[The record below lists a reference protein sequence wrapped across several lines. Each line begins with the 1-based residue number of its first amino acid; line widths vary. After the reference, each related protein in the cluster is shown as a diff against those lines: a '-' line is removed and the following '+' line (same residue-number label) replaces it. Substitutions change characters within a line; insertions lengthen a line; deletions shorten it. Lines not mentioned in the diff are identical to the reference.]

1 MSILAKPLSRGI
13 LSLTLFFTL
22 AMFCTL
28 AHAQFLVGVELASA
42 TALTL
47 DSSVQLPSGSY
58 RAVGPEVA
66 QLVAKEVPDASHY
79 SGWEAYEANGLIARL
94 QPVFVEQLATS
105 FAVAG
110 YLQEDK
116 QKTKQGKQTKT
127 RYLFSNGAG
136 ATIVLY
142 VLRSPE
148 QLVWLVGQQQ

>member
-1 MSILAKPLSRGI
+1 MNVLTSRPSKGI
-13 LSLTLFFTL
+13 LSLTLFSAL

-28 AHAQFLVGVELASA
+28 AHAQFLVGVELATA

-79 SGWEAYEANGLIARL
+79 SHWEAYEASGLIARL
-94 QPVFVEQLATS
+94 QPAFVEQLATS

-116 QKTKQGKQTKT
+116 QETKQGSQTKT
-127 RYLFSNGAG
+127 RYLFSNGAK
-136 ATIVLY
+136 TIALY

-148 QLVWLVGQQQ
+148 QLVWLVGKQQ